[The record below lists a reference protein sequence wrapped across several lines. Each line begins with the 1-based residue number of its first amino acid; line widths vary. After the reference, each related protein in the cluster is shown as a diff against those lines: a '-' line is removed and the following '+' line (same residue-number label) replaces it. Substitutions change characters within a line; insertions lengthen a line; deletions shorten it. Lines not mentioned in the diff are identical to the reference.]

1 MSATYVPMD
10 KAHNRPRRTIEGE
23 WYFQRDIWVRALD
36 KRTDLP
42 IMARFVGG
50 YIAMHINR
58 IDREMWHQQ
67 ATMAKEL
74 GVSQQTVKMA
84 IKALVAAE
92 LIIVEKSRRGLRKR
106 AVNRYR
112 INAPW
117 FV

>member
-1 MSATYVPMD
+1 MD
-10 KAHNRPRRTIEGE
+10 KTHNRPRRTIEGE

-36 KRTDLP
+36 KRTDLT

-58 IDREMWHQQ
+58 VDRDMWHQQ

-74 GVSQQTVKMA
+74 GVSTQTVKMA
-84 IKALVAAE
+84 IRQLVEAE
-92 LIIVEKSRRGLRKR
+92 LLIVEKGRRGVRTK
-106 AVNRYR
+106 AVNRYA

>member
-1 MSATYVPMD
+1 M
-10 KAHNRPRRTIEGE
+10 
-23 WYFQRDIWVRALD
+23 RALD
-36 KRTDLP
+36 KRIDLP

-74 GVSQQTVKMA
+74 GLSAQSVKMA
-84 IKALVAAE
+84 IRALVKAE
-92 LIIVEKSRRGLRKR
+92 LVVVEKGRRGVRKR

-117 FV
+117 FL

>member
-10 KAHNRPRRTIEGE
+10 KAHNLPRRTIEGE

>member
-1 MSATYVPMD
+1 MVIKT
-10 KAHNRPRRTIEGE
+10 HNRPQRTREGE
-23 WYFQRDIWVRALD
+23 WYFQRDNWVRDLD

-58 IDREMWHQQ
+58 IDRDMWHQQ
-67 ATMAKEL
+67 TTMAKEL
-74 GVSQQTVKMA
+74 GLHKQTIKMA
-84 IKALVAAE
+84 IRALVEAE
-92 LIIVEKSRRGLRKR
+92 LIVVEKVRRGVKKR

-117 FV
+117 FL

>member
-1 MSATYVPMD
+1 MD
-10 KAHNRPRRTIEGE
+10 KAHNRPQRTREGE
-23 WYFQRDIWVRALD
+23 WYFQRDEWVRALD
-36 KRTDLP
+36 KRIDLP

-74 GVSQQTVKMA
+74 GLSAQSVKMA
-84 IKALVAAE
+84 IRALVKAE
-92 LIIVEKSRRGLRKR
+92 LVVVEKGRRGVRKR

-117 FV
+117 FL